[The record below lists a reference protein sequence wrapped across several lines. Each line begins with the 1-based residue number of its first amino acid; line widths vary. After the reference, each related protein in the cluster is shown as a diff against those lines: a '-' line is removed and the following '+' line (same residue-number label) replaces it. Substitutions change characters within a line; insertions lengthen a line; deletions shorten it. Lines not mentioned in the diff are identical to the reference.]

1 MKLKFATFLPAAAG
15 LVLLVACHSVTEE
28 LGEHFTPVE
37 PQVQQVD
44 GDLRGVAQAVRM
56 TFEHLGFTLT
66 SSNSSQSRIEAS
78 SPINTNTTLGDSRQL
93 VAEVHLREAGA
104 GRIDVEM
111 LLTQQVEDTSPG
123 GKSESAQKLRE
134 HGFYGTFFQALQQM
148 LREHP
153 NLSQPVTNADAK

>member
-1 MKLKFATFLPAAAG
+1 VKLKFVTFLPAAAG
-15 LVLLVACHSVTEE
+15 LILFGACHSVTEE

-66 SSNSSQSRIEAS
+66 SSSQSRIEAS
-78 SPINTNTTLGDSRQL
+78 SPINTNTTLGDARQL
-93 VAEVHLREAGA
+93 VAEVHLKEASV

-111 LLTQQVEDTSPG
+111 LLTQQVEDSSPG
-123 GKSESAQKLRE
+123 GKSESSQKLRE

-153 NLSQPVTNADAK
+153 DLSQSPTKTDAK